1 MQQCILHRKW
11 AKMLYGTRSFIWG
24 LAGFLAVWVPGLT
37 TVMVASWNPHLT
49 RNGYAQFT
57 MAQSKMRWTVL
68 SSLPN
73 SCFSS
78 TWKQMASLSARD
90 KPWLLY
96 PLHTAMWYDFC
107 FYLFDYFLTALQP
120 WHRYWEKQETLWHPC
135 KQHWTDMLLFWT
147 LTGLRYMY
155 CKLQLHVVFFNLNSL
170 VVLSCKI
177 SRRSR
182 RSHMYTVH
190 CIYWITQVSCF
201 SRLWHVHVAQVIALT
216 GLSLNFKS
224 PVALLSTPV
233 ANVLLY
239 GQILLT
245 KGKFPSSMK
254 GQSIILSCDRC
265 YGLWSLMTPLQ
276 VHWHCQ
282 RWQLGTDTAEGAFD
296 ILIHVAM
303 HVQWYILN
311 YETHTSIQMN
321 NISTSLTMTGKRAT
335 CIN

>member
-1 MQQCILHRKW
+1 MLNLQWHKVKW
-11 AKMLYGTRSFIWG
+11 GELYS
-24 LAGFLAVWVPGLT
+24 VPCP
-37 TVMVASWNPHLT
+37 TVVFQVHENKWHLYQLET
-49 RNGYAQFT
+49 NRDYCTLYTLPCDMISVFT
-57 MAQSKMRWTVL
+57 
-68 SSLPN
+68 
-73 SCFSS
+73 F
-78 TWKQMASLSARD
+78 
-90 KPWLLY
+90 
-96 PLHTAMWYDFC
+96 
-107 FYLFDYFLTALQP
+107 FDYFLTALQP

-245 KGKFPSSMK
+245 KGKFPSR
-254 GQSIILSCDRC
+254 QV
-265 YGLWSLMTPLQ
+265 LWVMVLN
-276 VHWHCQ
+276 
-282 RWQLGTDTAEGAFD
+282 D
-296 ILIHVAM
+296 ILIMGV
-303 HVQWYILN
+303 VLLSKCLIRK
-311 YETHTSIQMN
+311 
-321 NISTSLTMTGKRAT
+321 SL
-335 CIN
+335 